1 VAEGTLFVQDGTK
14 LYWPFQLIFQ
24 FEVDN
29 LDAIALDPIEHQH
42 FLWASEDEVV
52 NDLVAEGNISLKYIS
67 QENKNVKLEAFK
79 LRREAAAPA

>member
-1 VAEGTLFVQDGTK
+1 M
-14 LYWPFQLIFQ
+14 
-24 FEVDN
+24 DN

>member
-1 VAEGTLFVQDGTK
+1 
-14 LYWPFQLIFQ
+14 
-24 FEVDN
+24 
-29 LDAIALDPIEHQH
+29 
-42 FLWASEDEVV
+42 LWASEDDEV